1 MEAVDTCNEFMR
13 SFLDAP
19 EARNLI
25 VIHNLSCAD
34 IALLM
39 MVSCFEISGFTFSI
53 ILEKKQKKTGFHVAR
68 RKHNITT
75 LKQY

>member
-1 MEAVDTCNEFMR
+1 MEAVDTRIEYMR

-25 VIHNLSCAD
+25 VVHNFSCAA

-39 MVSCFEISGFTFSI
+39 VVSCFEISGNFTFSI
-53 ILEKKQKKTGFHVAR
+53 ITSKNRLSYYNAKA
-68 RKHNITT
+68 
-75 LKQY
+75 

>member
-1 MEAVDTCNEFMR
+1 MEAVDTHNEYMR

-25 VIHNLSCAD
+25 VVHNLSCAD

-39 MVSCFEISGFTFSI
+39 ILACSEISGVTFSI
-53 ILEKKQKKTGFHVAR
+53 ILSK
-68 RKHNITT
+68 NWLPYT
-75 LKQY
+75 LFQNGGQ